1 MALARFG
8 TPGHCLPTVATVM
21 PTLYTWQR
29 FSVRFGQKCRIFCER
44 SQFGLPA
51 TDMCFSSPLE
61 ECLESS

>member
-51 TDMCFSSPLE
+51 TDM
-61 ECLESS
+61 